1 MNKKNL
7 LLNAFILTGA
17 SLLLRAAGMFFR
29 IYLSNRIGAEGM
41 GLYQLISSVYFL
53 AIHLSSGGIGVA
65 VTRMAAER
73 PVQYGKGAWDVMR
86 TSIVFS
92 LGTSL
97 AVMTLLLVFS
107 DFVAEYWLGDIRA
120 GLPLRILAPSLP
132 FIAAAACFRGYL
144 TARER
149 VLRTAAAQILEQII
163 RMAVTMA
170 LIPLMVPMGLEW
182 GCGAIV
188 IGTTISEGAS
198 CLFLL
203 AVSRMGNH
211 GPQSRP
217 REKGV
222 LRELLYIGMPVTVRT
237 CFRSVLSTMENAM
250 IPKGLG
256 KYGVSSQQS
265 LAQYGMLKGMA
276 LPVLFFPSS
285 FISSIS
291 SLLVS
296 ELASVPRTKQTG
308 GRQAQT
314 NSAANE
320 LTCQVLRFALLFSFY
335 VAALFLFFSKEIGT
349 ALYKES
355 AVGSMVRILAPLV
368 PFMYLESIADG
379 MLTALD
385 QQMSVMKYNMIDA
398 VGRLFLVMLLL
409 PRMGMNGF
417 LLTMYFSNLF
427 TSIMCIHRLIRVTA
441 IELPLWEWI
450 GKPVLS
456 ALIGG
461 FTVSY
466 LSKAFLSANLPSILL
481 LAAECGLCGVI
492 YGICLILQGAVDVR
506 NFVNVVSVKLRR
518 RRTKPARQ
526 V

>member
-1 MNKKNL
+1 VKPLNKKNL
-7 LLNAFILTGA
+7 VLNALILTGA

-29 IYLSNRIGAEGM
+29 IYLSNQIGAEGM

-73 PVQYGKGAWDVMR
+73 PPEYGKSAHDVMR
-86 TSIVFS
+86 TSLLFS
-92 LGTSL
+92 LVMSL
-97 AVMTLLLVFS
+97 SVMVLLILTS
-107 DFVAEYWLGDIRA
+107 DFLAEYLLGDIRA

-132 FIAAAACFRGYL
+132 FIALAACFRGYL

-149 VLRTAAAQILEQII
+149 VLRTAAAQILEQIV
-163 RMAVTMA
+163 RMAITIG
-170 LIPLMVPMGLEW
+170 LIPLLVPLGLVW

-188 IGTTISEGAS
+188 IGTTVSEGVS
-198 CLFLL
+198 CLFLFI
-203 AVSRMGNH
+203 VSHTRTH
-211 GPQSRP
+211 VKRV
-217 REKGV
+217 RENGT
-222 LRELLYIGMPVTVRT
+222 LRELLYIGMPVTIRT

-256 KYGVSSQQS
+256 KYGISTQQS

-296 ELASVPRTKQTG
+296 ELASAPRS
-308 GRQAQT
+308 RQSSSR
-314 NSAANE
+314 NNAANE
-320 LTCQVLRFALLFSFY
+320 LTRQVLRYALLFSFY
-335 VAALFLFFSKEIGT
+335 VAALFLFFSKEIGV
-349 ALYKES
+349 ALYKEN

-368 PFMYLESIADG
+368 PFMYLESIVDG

-409 PRMGMNGF
+409 PRLGMNGF
-417 LLTMYFSNLF
+417 LLTMYASNLF
-427 TSIMCIHRLIRVTA
+427 TSIMCITRLLRVTG
-441 IELPLWEWI
+441 IQIPLWEWL

-456 ALIGG
+456 AAIGG
-461 FTVSY
+461 FTVQY
-466 LSKAFLSANLPSILL
+466 LVKAYFPSGISQALL
-481 LAAECGLCGVI
+481 LVAECALCGII
-492 YGICLILQGAVDVR
+492 YGVCLLLQGAVSIR
-506 NFVNVVSVKLRR
+506 EFTEPLKAKFSRSRPKL
-518 RRTKPARQ
+518 AD
-526 V
+526 